1 MQSSTIREKLKY
13 SSIEYNKKPGKP
25 AQVKVIKD
33 PAVARDDLYKSGT
46 IHTGPGEPPNSVSK
60 PTPKG
65 KQIAAK
71 PITKGKL
78 LRPGGPGGAPSKLAS
93 RPAQPRPVPTPAAT
107 QPRAVPQPAVSQPKP
122 VPHPVAA
129 LSNGAASHA
138 RTASSASTRT
148 PPPPPPPP
156 PQAAPQPKEPRYKA
170 LYDFAGQS
178 AGELSLGKDEIIL
191 VTQKENNGMSTPT
204 LIARQKTSNIL
215 TKGVIGWWLASR
227 LDKSASGWAP
237 SAYLEEVVQRVAAPP
252 PPPAPP
258 ARPVNGAAGG
268 KPKPPAPPAKRPA
281 ARKAVNGD
289 SARDSGYSG
298 SGGSTMESARDSSGS
313 IAGGL
318 AEALRQRQAAMH
330 GRKQEEDW

>member
-1 MQSSTIREKLKY
+1 
-13 SSIEYNKKPGKP
+13 
-25 AQVKVIKD
+25 
-33 PAVARDDLYKSGT
+33 
-46 IHTGPGEPPNSVSK
+46 VSK

-65 KQIAAK
+65 KQVAAK

-78 LRPGGPGGAPSKLAS
+78 LRPGGPGGGPSKLAS
-93 RPAQPRPVPTPAAT
+93 RPAQPR
-107 QPRAVPQPAVSQPKP
+107 AVPQPAAVPQPK
-122 VPHPVAA
+122 PVAA
-129 LSNGAASHA
+129 LSNGTSSHTREVSAGSA
-138 RTASSASTRT
+138 RA
-148 PPPPPPPP
+148 PPPPPPM
-156 PQAAPQPKEPRYKA
+156 PQARTAPPPQPKEPRYKA

-191 VTQKENNGMSTPT
+191 VTQKE
-204 LIARQKTSNIL
+204 SN
-215 TKGVIGWWLASR
+215 GWWLASR

-237 SAYLEEVVQRVAAPP
+237 SAYLEEVVERTSAPA

-258 ARPVNGAAGG
+258 ARPANG

-289 SARDSGYSG
+289 SGRDSGYSG

-330 GRKQEEDW
+330 GRKAEEDW